1 MSKFDTHGGYFAPKD
16 YMKVEEGGSHE
27 ENPNGGV
34 QVGVDPQGTPNLLE
48 EGEPVYKDYVYS
60 DNIEADEKFLE
71 ENNIP
76 AKYAGKLYS
85 KIADAFVSE
94 AEERPLDPIS
104 RNGLEV
110 MLGRL
115 ADAQEGQKQAEEQK
129 KLEAELATLPPEELD
144 QLEAMLAQG
153 GENLGE
159 APGVMGPAEPVQQ
172 MPQGMMQP
180 APGMGCGGYMRRRYD
195 SGGTIP
201 PGIKEQAMEAGPLFE
216 VQSDP
221 NELGHALEKT
231 LSYAPPSFL
240 TLGAQAGIGAYNDFV
255 DNTAV
260 GNFLGGMFPGSATEA
275 FSSPLMRQAERA
287 AGPVGRALSRT
298 AKNAWEGLKKLP
310 GKLLEVEGRK
320 AMLQEAKAAVQEAH
334 AASTAARD
342 AANAVADEVKA
353 ARVKLASDPGN
364 KALQQTVAELEAKS
378 AKADAAAL
386 KASAKSAGARIEAA
400 NKTVGAFTG
409 GPMYNRK
416 AVESEIE
423 GLRRAYEGAKKAAEA
438 APKDTALK
446 EAAEEALKELQKAET
461 GWAKWGKH
469 GEWWYKAPIGGA
481 VVGTK
486 AAGSRHDKKQNWVES
501 QFGKGGNLFFGGGEP
516 YTVDKDTLLDP
527 AVVIADG
534 PGTPYPH
541 RNRPPQGLLL
551 SPHPIDLSAFELG
564 DRMEAEEAERA
575 LEEARASTMGTGYP
589 VYGNQKLLPTW
600 PRYSGAIGSGLLGL
614 YNAFQQPD
622 KYTDTKMPVF
632 TPEGRINL
640 QNQVYRPID
649 QNMVANAQIAQG
661 NATQRALRNSGL
673 GPSTA
678 ASILAADNNLTGN
691 LGIGFI
697 QAWDAN
703 NQRRNAV
710 IAANN
715 QAEGQRAQFD
725 ANMDY
730 YRAAMLNNWAARRAQ
745 DNLMIQRLNNAAEG
759 EKYAAI
765 SNQLD
770 QGFQA
775 LSDIGKENFGMN
787 QINTNPAFLG
797 YRVGPDGSMYYNPYL
812 WYGNEAERAK
822 EKREPKKK
830 NKEK

>member
-27 ENPNGGV
+27 ENLNGGV

-85 KIADAFVSE
+85 KIADDFVSE

-153 GENLGE
+153 GEDLGE
-159 APGVMGPAEPVQQ
+159 VPGVMGPAEPVQQ

-195 SGGTIP
+195 IGGTIP
-201 PGIKEQAMEAGPLFE
+201 PGIKEQLEAGPLIE

-231 LSYAPPSFL
+231 LSYAPPSLL

-260 GNFLGGMFPGSATEA
+260 GSFLGGMFPSSATEA
-275 FSSPLMRQAERA
+275 FSSPLTR
-287 AGPVGRALSRT
+287 GISRT
-298 AKNAWEGLKKLP
+298 AGPIGRGIGRAAEGLWTGLKKLP
-310 GKLLEVEGRK
+310 KKLAEVEGRK
-320 AMLQEAKAAVQEAH
+320 VMLQEAKAVVNESKEA
-334 AASTAARD
+334 AKVAYD
-342 AANAVADEVKA
+342 AAQKTA
-353 ARVKLASDPGN
+353 
-364 KALQQTVAELEAKS
+364 AELEA
-378 AKADAAAL
+378 AKAAL
-386 KASAKSAGARIEAA
+386 KASPSDPGLLQKVADLEYETRKLDKAYYKAGAKAVGARIEAA

-446 EAAEEALKELQKAET
+446 EAAEEALKALQKAET

-486 AAGSRHDKKQNWVES
+486 VAGSRHDKKQNWVES
-501 QFGKGGNLFFGGGEP
+501 QFGKGGNLFFRGGEP
-516 YTVDKDTLLDP
+516 YTVDKDTLLEP
-527 AVVIADG
+527 AVVIANG

-541 RNRPPQGLLL
+541 RNKPPQGLLL

-575 LEEARASTMGTGYP
+575 LEEARASTMGAGYP

-600 PRYSGAIGSGLLGL
+600 SRYAGAIGSGLLGL
-614 YNAFQQPD
+614 YNVFQQPD
-622 KYTDTKMPVF
+622 KYTDIKMPVF

-678 ASILAADNNLTGN
+678 ASVLAADSNLTGN
-691 LGIGFI
+691 LGTGFI
-697 QAWDAN
+697 QSWDAN

-745 DNLMIQRLNNAAEG
+745 NDLMIQRLNNAAEG

-812 WYGNEAERAK
+812 WYGNEAEQAK
-822 EKREPKKK
+822 EKKEPKKK
-830 NKEK
+830 DKEN

>member
-27 ENPNGGV
+27 ENLNGGV

-85 KIADAFVSE
+85 KIADDFVSE

-104 RNGLEV
+104 RNGLEA

-129 KLEAELATLPPEELD
+129 KLEAELATLSPEELD

-159 APGVMGPAEPVQQ
+159 APGVMGLAEPVQQ

-180 APGMGCGGYMRRRYD
+180 APDMGCGGYMRRRYD
-195 SGGTIP
+195 MGGTIP
-201 PGIKEQAMEAGPLFE
+201 PGIKEQALEAGPLFD

-231 LSYAPPSFL
+231 LSYAPPSL
-240 TLGAQAGIGAYNDFV
+240 LMLGAQAGIGAYNDFV

-260 GNFLGGMFPGSATEA
+260 GSFLGGMFPGSATEA
-275 FSSPLMRQAERA
+275 FSSPVTR
-287 AGPVGRALSRT
+287 GISRT
-298 AKNAWEGLKKLP
+298 AGPIGRGIGRAAEGLWTGLKKLP
-310 GKLLEVEGRK
+310 KKLAETEGRK
-320 AMLQEAKAAVQEAH
+320 VMLQEAKAVVNESKEA
-334 AASTAARD
+334 AKVAYD
-342 AANAVADEVKA
+342 AAQKTA
-353 ARVKLASDPGN
+353 
-364 KALQQTVAELEAKS
+364 AELEA
-378 AKADAAAL
+378 AKAAL
-386 KASAKSAGARIEAA
+386 KASPSDPGLLQKVADLKYETRKLDKAYYKAGAKAVGARIEAA

-446 EAAEEALKELQKAET
+446 EAAEEALKALQKAET

-486 AAGSRHDKKQNWVES
+486 AAGSRHNKKQNWVES
-501 QFGKGGNLFFGGGEP
+501 QFGKGGNLFFRGGEP
-516 YTVDKDTLLDP
+516 YTVDEDTLLEP

-534 PGTPYPH
+534 PGIPYPYK
-541 RNRPPQGLLL
+541 NKPPQGLLL

-589 VYGNQKLLPTW
+589 VYGNQKLLPTL
-600 PRYSGAIGSGLLGL
+600 PRYAGAIGSGLLGL
-614 YNAFQQPD
+614 YNVFQQPD

-649 QNMVANAQIAQG
+649 QNMVANFQIAQG

-691 LGIGFI
+691 LGTGFI

-730 YRAAMLNNWAARRAQ
+730 YRASMLNNWAARRAQ
-745 DNLMIQRLNNAAEG
+745 NDLMIQRLNNAAEG

-822 EKREPKKK
+822 EKKEPKKK
-830 NKEK
+830 DKEK